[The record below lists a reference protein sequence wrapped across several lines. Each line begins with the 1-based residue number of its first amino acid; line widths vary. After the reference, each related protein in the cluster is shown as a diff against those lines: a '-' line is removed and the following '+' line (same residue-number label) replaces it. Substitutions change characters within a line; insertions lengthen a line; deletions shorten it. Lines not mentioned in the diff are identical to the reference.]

1 MVADDADP
9 FIQEVFFKGSTYAG
23 ASSSV
28 SFTIV
33 KCGAEEIV
41 TQEGD
46 WLEKEFTYSIGQ
58 GTWGLDYGVIEQW
71 KLMSYV
77 WFDTSGSD

>member
-1 MVADDADP
+1 MQVEVQENPTDLKILVAEDADP

-23 ASSSV
+23 ISSYV

-33 KCGAEEIV
+33 KCGAEEIIV
-41 TQEGD
+41 QEGD

-58 GTWGLDYGVIEQW
+58 GT
-71 KLMSYV
+71 
-77 WFDTSGSD
+77 

>member
-1 MVADDADP
+1 MQVEIQENPIDLKILVADDSDP

-23 ASSSV
+23 ASSYV

-33 KCGAEEIV
+33 KCGAEEIF

-46 WLEKEFTYSIGQ
+46 WVEKEFTYSIGQ
-58 GTWGLDYGVIEQW
+58 GN
-71 KLMSYV
+71 
-77 WFDTSGSD
+77 